1 MVRVLC
7 LASCLSGGVSSKDFQ
22 SNTHSFHCV
31 FENSPTVLDNLSMG
45 TSAMEITSMF
55 KVQ

>member
-45 TSAMEITSMF
+45 TSTMEITSMF